1 MGRFVPFPRDNTW
14 YYMDINLKCGGYLRM
29 NVDIVPLND
38 SLVPYV
44 KSLIAGY
51 INSSSNGVTE
61 SDSTS
66 KQLEKCEEILNRFL
80 RDNKSDCYVAKFD
93 QVYAGFI
100 VLSWSFSISK
110 GHPVLRIDALYS
122 SPKHRNKG
130 VGRKLM
136 EYAINIAIENKASR
150 LQLETDDENAPA
162 RNLYNN
168 LGFKLLPGKGVYMAF
183 L

>member
-1 MGRFVPFPRDNTW
+1 MSVE
-14 YYMDINLKCGGYLRM
+14 
-29 NVDIVPLND
+29 IVPLNE

-51 INSSSNGVTE
+51 INSSSNGVNE
-61 SDSTS
+61 LESTS
-66 KQLEKCEEILNRFL
+66 KQLEECEEILNRFL
-80 RDNKSDCYVAKFD
+80 RNNKSHCYVAKFEHEY
-93 QVYAGFI
+93 VGFI

-136 EYAINIAIENKASR
+136 QYALDIAIENKASR
-150 LQLETDDENAPA
+150 LQLETDDDNAPT

-168 LGFKLLPGKGVYMAF
+168 LGFKLIPGKGVYMAF

>member
-1 MGRFVPFPRDNTW
+1 MSVE
-14 YYMDINLKCGGYLRM
+14 
-29 NVDIVPLND
+29 IVPLNE

-51 INSSSNGVTE
+51 INSSSNGVNE

-66 KQLEKCEEILNRFL
+66 KQLEECEGILNRFL
-80 RDNKSDCYVAKFD
+80 QNNKSHFYVAKFD
-93 QVYAGFI
+93 QEYAGFI

-110 GHPVLRIDALYS
+110 GLSVLRIDALYS

-136 EYAINIAIENKASR
+136 QHALDIAIDNNAAR
-150 LQLETDDENAPA
+150 LQLETDDDNAPA

-168 LGFKLLPGKGVYMAF
+168 FGFKLIPGKGVYMAF

>member
-1 MGRFVPFPRDNTW
+1 MSVE
-14 YYMDINLKCGGYLRM
+14 
-29 NVDIVPLND
+29 IVPLNE
-38 SLVPYV
+38 SLVHYV

-51 INSSSNGVTE
+51 INSSSNGVNE
-61 SDSTS
+61 SESTS
-66 KQLEKCEEILNRFL
+66 KQLEECEGIVNRFL
-80 RDNKSDCYVAKFD
+80 RNNKSHCYVAKFE
-93 QVYAGFI
+93 QEYVGFI

-110 GHPVLRIDALYS
+110 GHPVLRIDGLYS

-136 EYAINIAIENKASR
+136 QYAIDIAIENKASR
-150 LQLETDDENAPA
+150 LQLETDDDNAPA

-168 LGFKLLPGKGVYMAF
+168 LGFKLIPGKGVYMAF

>member
-1 MGRFVPFPRDNTW
+1 MSVE
-14 YYMDINLKCGGYLRM
+14 
-29 NVDIVPLND
+29 IVPLNEP
-38 SLVPYV
+38 LVPYV

-51 INSSSNGVTE
+51 INSSSNGVNE
-61 SDSTS
+61 LDSTS
-66 KQLEKCEEILNRFL
+66 KQLEECEEILNRFL
-80 RDNKSDCYVAKFD
+80 QNSKSYCYVAKFD
-93 QVYAGFI
+93 QDYVGFI

-122 SPKHRNKG
+122 SPKHRNTG

-136 EYAINIAIENKASR
+136 QYAIDIAIENKASR
-150 LQLETDDENAPA
+150 LQLETDDDNAPA

-168 LGFKLLPGKGVYMAF
+168 LGFKLIPGKGVYMAF